1 MPSIDVCLHAE
12 CSVKCTCVQ
21 GALCVF
27 MCAYVISISECY
39 RAVSTVQCQ
48 LTWSTDMSS
57 IGICIHVCLQFKF
70 AAPIDMYSVQCACV
84 QLCSVCINVCINVPS
99 IEVCRRQAQYVVHR
113 PGSVPSIC
121 AFHLLTYNTTQMI
134 TITHHKIFLLINNFR
149 RKKKS
154 PKMTDQQTATYK
166 G

>member
-1 MPSIDVCLHAE
+1 MQCAVYSVSANDNPNDNHDNDDDDHQNESIDMY
-12 CSVKCTCVQ
+12 S
-21 GALCVF
+21 
-27 MCAYVISISECY
+27 
-39 RAVSTVQCQ
+39 VQCQ

-57 IGICIHVCLQFKF
+57 IEICIHVCLQFKF

-113 PGSVPSIC
+113 PGSVASIC

-134 TITHHKIFLLINNFR
+134 TITHHKIFLSINNFR
-149 RKKKS
+149 KKKI
-154 PKMTDQQTATYK
+154 PQDDRPATATAK
-166 G
+166 RSTEAS

>member
-1 MPSIDVCLHAE
+1 
-12 CSVKCTCVQ
+12 
-21 GALCVF
+21 

-57 IGICIHVCLQFKF
+57 IEICIHVCLQFKF
-70 AAPIDMYSVQCACV
+70 AAPIDMSSV

-149 RKKKS
+149 RRKKI
-154 PKMTDQQTATYK
+154 PQDDRPATATAK
-166 G
+166 RSTEAS